1 MENREMISMKLL
13 IGFAILSVCIVIL
26 IAIMLSIK
34 NFKKETTK
42 QVLFMAFIILAAI
55 LVVLSIIIDWKISQD
70 YAIKPDWDKYWNS
83 IGLNKKYETEEEK
96 QEAESIEYD
105 RPEGTQYFTTI
116 DGKKTRLRIY
126 MDENYMWYVAT
137 NKKGEQSTE
146 NLEVGD
152 MLSRD
157 TDIYEITVINVKNTD
172 EYYIMLNSSETLKIK
187 DEKGTE
193 FKEIRDDSNWEQEGY
208 VYGGMIETKES
219 SYTIIV
225 NDTKYTFVLKE

>member
-1 MENREMISMKLL
+1 MKLL

-26 IAIMLSIK
+26 IAIMLSTK
-34 NFKKETTK
+34 KFKKETTK

-105 RPEGTQYFTTI
+105 RPEGTHYFTTI

-157 TDIYEITVINVKNTD
+157 TDIYEITVINIKNTD

-193 FKEIRDDSNWEQEGY
+193 FKEIRDDSNWKQEGY

>member
-26 IAIMLSIK
+26 IAIMLSTK
-34 NFKKETTK
+34 KFKKETTK

-105 RPEGTQYFTTI
+105 RPEGTHYFTTI

-157 TDIYEITVINVKNTD
+157 TDIYEITVINIKNTD

>member
-1 MENREMISMKLL
+1 MKLL

-26 IAIMLSIK
+26 IAIMLYTK
-34 NFKKETTK
+34 KFKKETTK

-105 RPEGTQYFTTI
+105 RPEGTHYFTTI

-157 TDIYEITVINVKNTD
+157 TDIYEITVINIKNTD

>member
-1 MENREMISMKLL
+1 MKLL

-26 IAIMLSIK
+26 IAIMLSTK
-34 NFKKETTK
+34 KFKKETTK

-105 RPEGTQYFTTI
+105 RPEGTHYFTTI

-157 TDIYEITVINVKNTD
+157 TDIYEITVINIKNTD